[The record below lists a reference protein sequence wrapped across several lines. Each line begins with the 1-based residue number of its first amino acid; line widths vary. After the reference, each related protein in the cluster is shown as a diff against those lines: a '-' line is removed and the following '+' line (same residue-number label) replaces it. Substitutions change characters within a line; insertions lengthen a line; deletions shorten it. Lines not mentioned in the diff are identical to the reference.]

1 MAEQKSSLNSS
12 FGRRR
17 RRKMEKILV
26 VDDEATISTHLEE
39 KLTAMG
45 YEVVGRAS
53 SGEEA
58 VEKAGKLRPELVLM
72 DIVMGGRLDGIEAA
86 RIIRETWAIPCVF
99 LTAYG
104 DDKYIARAKNVEPLG
119 YILKPFQDSA
129 LKASIEVALYNK
141 KVAQR
146 LRDSEQQWRLLAEN
160 LKDGIILGDC
170 DGKIFFWNKGAEDI
184 FGYKA
189 SEAMGQPLTFIL
201 PESHRQAYLK
211 QLEQFFLTGRSGDLG
226 KWTEIVGLRKDW
238 SKFPL
243 ELCLAP
249 WQIKDK
255 VIFIC
260 LVRDIT
266 DRKKTEDGIIAS
278 LREKDR
284 LLEEVREQIKNNL
297 QAIYSLLDFQFEY
310 LKGKQALSMLK
321 ESRARLKSIALM
333 HEKLCSSKALARVDF
348 ATYIQN
354 LANRLFEAF
363 DADPDQI
370 KLKINIQPAFLD
382 IKTATAC
389 GLITSELVANSLK
402 YAFPG
407 ERRGEVAVDFYQK
420 GENRCALTV
429 RDNGVGFPENLDFRA
444 AKSLGLQI
452 VNDLVCQLGGEIKLD
467 RKGGTKFI
475 ISFQEGKA

>member
-1 MAEQKSSLNSS
+1 
-12 FGRRR
+12 
-17 RRKMEKILV
+17 MEKILV
-26 VDDEATISTHLEE
+26 VDDEATITTHLEE

-58 VEKAGKLRPELVLM
+58 VERAGRLRPELVLM
-72 DIVMGGRLDGIEAA
+72 DIVMGGRMDGIEAA
-86 RIIRETWAIPCVF
+86 RLIRERWDIPCVF

-129 LKASIEVALYNK
+129 LKACLEVALYNK

-146 LRDSEQQWRLLAEN
+146 LRDSEEQWRLLAEN

-189 SEAMGQPLTFIL
+189 SEAMGQLLTFIL
-201 PESHRQAYLK
+201 PESHRQVYLK
-211 QLEQFFLTGRSGDLG
+211 QFDRFFLTGKSEALG
-226 KWTEIVGLRKDW
+226 KWTEVVGLRKNW

-333 HEKLCSSKALARVDF
+333 HEKLCNSKALARVDF

-354 LANRLFEAF
+354 LTNRLFEAF
-363 DADPDQI
+363 EADRDRI
-370 KLKINIQPAFLD
+370 RLKLSIQPAFLD
-382 IKTATAC
+382 IKTATVC

-407 ERRGEVAVDFYQK
+407 GRKGDVAIDFYQ
-420 GENRCALTV
+420 EDEHQCVLTV
-429 RDNGVGFPENLDFRA
+429 KDNGVGFPENLDFRT

-452 VNDLVCQLGGEIKLD
+452 VNDLVSQLRGEIKLD
-467 RKGGTKFI
+467 RRGGTKFK
-475 ISFQEGKA
+475 ISFQEVKA